1 MEMHHKSKHNSR
13 HGKNYKKRSKRGNIF
28 LFFFKM
34 ILKFRPKKIVNHME
48 YVSINS
54 KANKNPNRRQGISN
68 LANFCLASGYHAAV
82 GGKDW
87 DNGYG
92 CGACVELT

>member
-1 MEMHHKSKHNSR
+1 MVKTI
-13 HGKNYKKRSKRGNIF
+13 KKRSKRGNIF
-28 LFFFKM
+28 FIFFKM

-68 LANFCLASGYHAAV
+68 LAIFV
-82 GGKDW
+82 
-87 DNGYG
+87 
-92 CGACVELT
+92 